1 MKIAPSQIDK
11 LSKEMRRSICFNIL
25 TPKAQTTTKST
36 GNKDNRY
43 NNNNN
48 IIINNN
54 NDKKQQQTSQ
64 FFSDVVATKSV

>member
-25 TPKAQTTTKST
+25 TPEAQTTTKST

-48 IIINNN
+48 IIIINNN
-54 NDKKQQQTSQ
+54 KNNSKPQL
-64 FFSDVVATKSV
+64 FSDVVATKSV

>member
-48 IIINNN
+48 IIIINNN
-54 NDKKQQQTSQ
+54 KNNSKPQL
-64 FFSDVVATKSV
+64 FSDVVATKSV

>member
-1 MKIAPSQIDK
+1 MKIALSQIDK

-36 GNKDNRY
+36 GNKDNPF

-54 NDKKQQQTSQ
+54 NKNNSKPQ
-64 FFSDVVATKSV
+64 FFSDVEATKSI